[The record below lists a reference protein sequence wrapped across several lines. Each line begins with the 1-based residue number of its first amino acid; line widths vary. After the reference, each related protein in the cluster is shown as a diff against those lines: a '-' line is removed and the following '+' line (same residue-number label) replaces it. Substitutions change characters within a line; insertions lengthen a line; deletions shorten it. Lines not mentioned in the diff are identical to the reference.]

1 MDRSDRITL
10 FGDDHV
16 TCEGSRSTA
25 MYAADDGRRITL
37 TVPWSLR
44 SGIIPPP
51 TIKMW
56 DGNTREDV
64 VFWYDGSARE

>member
-1 MDRSDRITL
+1 
-10 FGDDHV
+10 
-16 TCEGSRSTA
+16 